1 MRRMNASAGKRINS
15 ASHLTNTG
23 TTTCSGRRRV
33 QLDDPMC
40 IPVGYTRPCLPKAD
54 QHGARWEDTRL
65 TLIGNSWHVGVI
77 AWLLERLL
85 GPLGF
90 CRRQSLQETVDYL
103 TPGGSRSLQGILLR
117 PPLSSTKTLVSSLE
131 GPLLL
136 KLLGLVSMKGE
147 DLMVTAAS
155 EPQVGL
161 ESSVPAKLWRWKE
174 VAGSQWHHSGDHI
187 NVLEL
192 RAILTTLR
200 WLVARRGIHGR
211 RFMHLTDSLVC
222 LRSLSRGRTSSRKLR
237 HVNSLILAADLH
249 PVWGYI
255 HTSQNPADRPSR
267 RPFHRKW
274 EK

>member
-1 MRRMNASAGKRINS
+1 MGG
-15 ASHLTNTG
+15 H
-23 TTTCSGRRRV
+23 
-33 QLDDPMC
+33 
-40 IPVGYTRPCLPKAD
+40 
-54 QHGARWEDTRL
+54 RL

-77 AWLLERLL
+77 TWLLGQLL

-131 GPLLL
+131 GPLLM
-136 KLLGLVSMKGE
+136 KLLGMVSMKGE

-155 EPQVGL
+155 EPQVKFHRL
-161 ESSVPAKLWRWKE
+161 RSSVPAKLWRWKE
-174 VAGSQWHHSGDHI
+174 VAGWRWHHSGDHI

-211 RFMHLTDSLVC
+211 RFLHLTDSLVC
-222 LRSLSRGRTSSRKLR
+222 LHSLSRGRTSSRKLR
-237 HVNSLILAADLH
+237 HVLKRVNSLILAADLH

-267 RPFHRKW
+267 RPLHRKW
-274 EK
+274 ER